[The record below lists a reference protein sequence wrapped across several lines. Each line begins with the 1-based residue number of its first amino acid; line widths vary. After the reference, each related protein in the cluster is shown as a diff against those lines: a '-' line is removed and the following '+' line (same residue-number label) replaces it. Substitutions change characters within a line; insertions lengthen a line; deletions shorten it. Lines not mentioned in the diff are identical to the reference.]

1 MLFSLGVQIIKLVW
15 RQGFYKKRKM
25 KVIYSIKVHRDNLQQ
40 LQKLRYLARVDVGD
54 DGKSITV
61 QIKDNCTR
69 GSLIARTGDYI
80 VQFST
85 GEVQRYGC
93 EAYANLVKNPSN
105 VSKEY

>member
-1 MLFSLGVQIIKLVW
+1 
-15 RQGFYKKRKM
+15 M

-40 LQKLRYLARVDVGD
+40 LQKLRYLSRVDVGE

-69 GSLIARTGDYI
+69 GRLIARTGDYI

>member
-1 MLFSLGVQIIKLVW
+1 
-15 RQGFYKKRKM
+15 M
-25 KVIYSIKVHRDNLQQ
+25 KVIYSIKVHRDNLKQ
-40 LQKLRYLARVDVGD
+40 LQKLRFLARVDVGE

-93 EAYANLVKNPSN
+93 EAYANLVKNPYN

>member
-1 MLFSLGVQIIKLVW
+1 
-15 RQGFYKKRKM
+15 M

-40 LQKLRYLARVDVGD
+40 LKNLRYLARVDVGA

-69 GSLIARTGDYI
+69 VSLIERKEDYI
-80 VQFST
+80 NQFSN

>member
-1 MLFSLGVQIIKLVW
+1 
-15 RQGFYKKRKM
+15 M
-25 KVIYSIKVHRDNLQQ
+25 KVIYSIKVHRNNLQQ
-40 LQKLRYLARVDVGD
+40 LQKLSYLARVDVGE

-69 GSLIARTGDYI
+69 GNLIAR
-80 VQFST
+80 T